1 MEIELLAKRMRERA
15 IRIELEESSGRAR
28 QRSKSLPKPVYQ
40 TVEQRI
46 EEIKKTYFHAGRWS
60 GGSKDHAAR
69 VAFLKMQEIENAA
82 N

>member
-1 MEIELLAKRMRERA
+1 MDIELLAKSMRDRA
-15 IRIELEESSGRAR
+15 TRLELEEFGEVAKRKA
-28 QRSKSLPKPVYQ
+28 KTLPKPVYQ

-60 GGSKDHAAR
+60 GGSKDHVAR
-69 VAFLKMQEIENAA
+69 LAFLKMQELDNAA